1 MNTFK
6 NNTPIEKNK
15 PNTLKMFY
23 LKKKVRIINGISMH
37 YGKIGTVTDVTPYG
51 MLNVKRDSNLPGCYE
66 NIVVPRDYVEFCNEN
81 EEEYMSLYPKIIANV
96 TKNDMIE
103 KTLNTS
109 KADLGNDFKPKKIIH
124 SGPKTIV
131 FFENGEKVVV
141 SCGENE
147 TYDDYTAFC
156 AALAK
161 KIFGST
167 IRAKKI
173 MKSATVEKK
182 EKKG

>member
-1 MNTFK
+1 MNTFE
-6 NNTPIEKNK
+6 NNMPIEETKLNA
-15 PNTLKMFY
+15 LKMFY
-23 LKKKVRIINGISMH
+23 LKKKVRIIKGLSMH
-37 YGKIGTVTDVTPYG
+37 YGKIGTVTSVTPYG
-51 MLNVKRDSNLPGCYE
+51 MLTVKHDSNFPGCWE
-66 NIVVPRDYVEFCNEN
+66 NILVPRDYVEFYEG
-81 EEEYMSLYPKIIANV
+81 EEEMLPYQKIIVEKIMN
-96 TKNDMIE
+96 NMIE
-103 KTLNTS
+103 NSRSEKQGRFG
-109 KADLGNDFKPKKIIH
+109 DDFKPKKIIH

-167 IRAKKI
+167 SRAKKI

-182 EKKG
+182 EKKD

>member
-1 MNTFK
+1 MNTFE
-6 NNTPIEKNK
+6 NNTLMEENK
-15 PNTLKMFY
+15 LNALKMFY

-37 YGKIGTVTDVTPYG
+37 YGKIGTVTYVTPYG
-51 MLNVKRDSNLPGCYE
+51 MLNVKRDSHLPGCYE
-66 NIVVPRDYVEFCNEN
+66 NIVVPIDYVEFCNE
-81 EEEYMSLYPKIIANV
+81 EEDLSLYPKVMEDAIM
-96 TKNDMIE
+96 NDMI
-103 KTLNTS
+103 KKALNTS
-109 KADLGNDFKPKKIIH
+109 NADLGKDFKPKKIIH

-131 FFENGEKVVV
+131 FFKNGEKVVV

-167 IRAKKI
+167 SRAKKI

-182 EKKG
+182 EKKD